1 MTEHLKMDEVQP
13 RLLDETGQGAI
24 TRPSPRPEGPLKVS
38 GRATYAAEWKADQ
51 MANGVMVR
59 AGITKGSFSIDKAS
73 VENMEGFLGVYTDRL
88 VRNAAQGTMNTNP
101 AQIGD
106 KVQYLGQPIAVVV
119 AETFEQARD
128 IAARLKIDY
137 TVDDDAV
144 PGPEAATEVKDKK
157 NPVDIGDLDKAMSDA
172 ACSVDVEYTTKGH
185 NSAAMEP
192 HASLAVWDGDKLTVR
207 SSLQMLGY
215 NRNELADSLGI
226 DAENVRL
233 LSPYVGGGFGSKLG
247 ISPEGVAAS
256 VAARELGRPV
266 RVVLTRNNVFE
277 AVVRRTETRQR
288 VRISLDADNKIT
300 GIGHENWQSNLPKEP
315 FAEPIDAA
323 THFLYGGENRRY
335 GQHVAIVNR
344 SAAGSVRAPGE
355 AVGML
360 ALENAVDELAEK
372 AGIDPIDL
380 RILNIPEVHPE
391 NGNQYSARSLA
402 DALRQGADK
411 FGWADRKGPKERREG
426 DWFIGMGVAAAAR
439 TNILQESK
447 ARVTLNPD
455 GTALVETDMTDIGTG
470 TYSILGLIAAEM
482 LGLPTEKVTVELGDT
497 DLPKASGSGGSWG
510 AASSGSSVFLGAKG
524 IRKVLAERLGCAPE
538 ELRLQDG
545 VATGGNNRR
554 PLADLMDGP
563 IAEIGHIEPGKFSDE
578 MAQAGYGAHFA
589 EVAVN
594 AVTGEV
600 RVRRMLSAMAAGRI
614 LNEQTAR
621 SQVWGGQIWGIGTA
635 LTEGL
640 DHDPRT
646 GHLVNNDL
654 AEYHVPVNLDV
665 PDLDVIFVE
674 ERDDHANP
682 IQIKGIGELGLS
694 GAGAAVTN
702 AIYNAC
708 GVRVRDYPATP
719 DRIFPYL

>member
-13 RLLDETGQGAI
+13 RLLDETTQGAI
-24 TRPSPRPEGPLKVS
+24 HRPMPRPEGPLKVS
-38 GRATYAAEWKADQ
+38 GRATYAAEWKMDNA
-51 MANGVMVR
+51 ANGVLVR
-59 AGITKGSFSIDKAS
+59 AAIPKGHYKVDASS
-73 VENMEGFLGVYTDRL
+73 VEAMPGFLGVYTDRMP
-88 VRNAAQGTMNTNP
+88 RNAAQGTMNTNP

-106 KVQYLGQPIAVVV
+106 EIQYLGQPIAVAV

-128 IAARLKIDY
+128 IAAALKIDY
-137 TVDDDAV
+137 DRDDDVAA
-144 PGPEAATEVKDKK
+144 GPDTAQQVNEKDD
-157 NPVDIGDLDKAMSDA
+157 PFDQGDLDRAMADA
-172 ACSVDVEYTTKGH
+172 AHSVDATYTTKGH

-192 HASLAVWDGDKLTVR
+192 HAALAVWDGDKLTVR
-207 SSLQMLGY
+207 ASLQMLGY

-226 DAENVRL
+226 DAENLRL
-233 LSPYVGGGFGSKLG
+233 LSPYIGGGFGSKLG
-247 ISPEGVAAS
+247 ISPEAIAAS
-256 VAARELGRPV
+256 VAAKELGRPV
-266 RVVLTRNNVFE
+266 RVVMTRNNVFE
-277 AVVRRTETRQR
+277 TVVRRTETRQR
-288 VRISLDADNKIT
+288 LRLALDADGKLT
-300 GIGHENWQSNLPKEP
+300 GIGQENWQSNLPEEP
-315 FAEPIDAA
+315 FAEPVDLA
-323 THFLYGGENRRY
+323 THFLYAGANRRY
-335 GQHVAIVNR
+335 GQHIAIVNR

-360 ALENAVDELAEK
+360 ALENAMDELAEA

-380 RILNIPEVHPE
+380 RVANIPETHPE
-391 NGNQYSARSLA
+391 NGKPFSSRSLA
-402 DALRQGADK
+402 ECLRQGAEA
-411 FGWADRKGPKERREG
+411 FGWSARQAPGARREG
-426 DWFIGMGVAAAAR
+426 EWLIGMGVASAAR

-470 TYSILGLIAAEM
+470 TYAILGQIAAEM
-482 LGLPTEKVTVELGDT
+482 LGLPPEKVTVELGDT

-510 AASSGSSVFLGAKG
+510 AASAGSAVFLGAKG
-524 IRKVLAERLGCAPE
+524 IRRRLAERLGCTPE
-538 ELRLQDG
+538 DLRLQDG

-554 PLADLMDGP
+554 PLAELMDAP
-563 IAEIGHIEPGKFSDE
+563 LSEIGHLETGAKSNDVH
-578 MAQAGYGAHFA
+578 QAGYGAHFA

-594 AVTGEV
+594 TVTGEV
-600 RVRRMLSAMAAGRI
+600 RVRRMLAAMAAGRI

-646 GHLVNNDL
+646 GHIVNNDL

-674 ERDDHANP
+674 ERDDDANP
-682 IQIKGIGELGLS
+682 IQAKGIGELGLS
-694 GAGAAVTN
+694 GAGAAITN

-719 DRIFPYL
+719 DRIFSHL